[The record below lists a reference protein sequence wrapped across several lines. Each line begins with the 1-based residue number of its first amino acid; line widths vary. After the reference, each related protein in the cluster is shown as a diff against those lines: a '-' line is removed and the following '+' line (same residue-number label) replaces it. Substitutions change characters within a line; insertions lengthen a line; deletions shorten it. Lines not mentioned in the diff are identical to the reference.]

1 MIWEGL
7 KPKLIQ
13 YTTFHSPLVSV
24 RSRWFQSSLS
34 IYLLVIAL
42 MSACML
48 VSCETGRQTVTLD
61 EAKQISLQFSDA
73 SFVPP
78 PRSINDL
85 VPEFSVYSGDEL
97 LVSCASQPQRS
108 LEEISKM
115 FVDAPPNQTPRKYI
129 ALFKMALNEM
139 HNGNFS
145 RSIQLNK
152 MSLAALPSDWKGARG
167 DGYAELSKCY
177 VYVGDFKSAKNAL
190 NKARYWYSQKK
201 NKGLFSQYQLYHA
214 EGLMDQMKG
223 NLYRAE
229 QYFKEGITV
238 LKGFPIRKLESI
250 IRADL
255 VENLMLQGRVLEAEA
270 VARELVHDFRFIY
283 SRSEKKYCIGRALL
297 VLSKVLF
304 KQGRYS
310 EAKYVAEAAINIYT
324 KAGAACSSVFLN
336 LARQTVA
343 KCMIAQERWQEA
355 IAQFDEI
362 DDGMK
367 NERDAFKTRFGG
379 DVDWSIAL
387 LATGQVTKAMEK
399 LETGLKVTSEQ
410 FGQNHYRTDVIRG
423 VIAATHSAV
432 GDKKPALESF
442 SESVPLLLKQF
453 RKAGTETFTRFTKDP
468 HLTLIIESYM
478 NLLAE
483 IRATPLETKMG
494 INAVDSSFTV
504 ADFVHGHSVQR
515 VVAAV
520 SARSAVKNP
529 ELADLIRREQDAGKR
544 LDALYGI
551 LTNAVAQRRT
561 VKNPEVIRSLK
572 EQISKLGKARLAFI
586 KEIDSR
592 FPKYA
597 QLINPVP
604 PSLKEAKAS
613 LNPGESLISIY
624 IGRDQS
630 FVWAVPYEGKVM
642 FTIVPLGKKEI
653 DTMVARIRSTLEPNA
668 KRLGEIP
675 QFDLETAYALFKAFF
690 EPVREAWKNSKS
702 LLVVP
707 HGALSYLPL
716 SLLPTEQ
723 TTVPADK
730 DVWFENY
737 KRVPWLVRSHAV
749 TVLPSVSTLIL
760 LRTMP
765 QAARAQLPFVGF
777 GDPYFNEQQAL
788 AAAKPEKELQ
798 TASFKQPDDYV
809 LRGLSIQR
817 VQTDQLDSAQIEILP
832 RLPETAEEIRS
843 MALAMNADPNRDVFT
858 GAQANE
864 QQVKTMDL
872 SRYKVIAFA
881 THGLAPGDLD
891 GLLQPALALSSPKF
905 AGVDGDG
912 FLTMEE
918 IFGLWL
924 NADWVVLSACNT
936 AAGREQG
943 AEALSGLC
951 RAFFYSGAQA
961 LLITNWRVET
971 NSAKALT
978 TNLFKRQ
985 AQNPVLTRAEAL
997 RQSKLFLI
1005 DAAGHVDPESGKM
1018 LFSYA
1023 HPIFWAAFSL
1033 VGS

>member
-1 MIWEGL
+1 L
-7 KPKLIQ
+7 KPKLIKHKA
-13 YTTFHSPLVSV
+13 FHRHLFSV
-24 RSRWFQSSLS
+24 RSRWSHFSLL
-34 IYLLVIAL
+34 IYLLIVDL
-42 MSACML
+42 TFVCL
-48 VSCETGRQTVTLD
+48 VVSCKTGRQTVSLD
-61 EAKQISLQFSDA
+61 EAKQISVQFSDA

-78 PRSINDL
+78 PRSIEDL
-85 VPEFSVYSGDEL
+85 VPEFSVYSEEEL
-97 LVSCASQPQRS
+97 LENCVSKPQRS

-115 FVDAPPNQTPRKYI
+115 FIDAPLSQTPRKYL

-152 MSLAALPSDWKGARG
+152 MSLAALPSDWKGSRG
-167 DGYAELSKCY
+167 DEYAELSKCY
-177 VYVGDFKSAKNAL
+177 AYVGDFKSAKNAL
-190 NKARYWYSQKK
+190 KEARYWYSQTK

-214 EGLMDQMKG
+214 AGLMDQIKG
-223 NLYRAE
+223 NLDRAE

-238 LKGFPIRKLESI
+238 FKGFPVRKLESI

-255 VENLMLQGRVLEAEA
+255 VENLILQGRLLEAES
-270 VARELVHDFRFIY
+270 VARELIHDFRFIY
-283 SRSEKKYCIGRALL
+283 SRSEEKYCIGRALL

-336 LARQTVA
+336 LARQTLA

-362 DDGMK
+362 DNGMK
-367 NERDAFKTRFGG
+367 NERDAFNTRFGG

-387 LATGQVTKAMEK
+387 LATRQVAKAMEK
-399 LETGLKVTSEQ
+399 LETGLKVASEQ
-410 FGQNHYRTDVIRG
+410 FGQNHYHTAVIRG
-423 VIAATHSAV
+423 VIAAAYSAA
-432 GDKKPALESF
+432 GDEKTALENF

-453 RKAGTETFTRFTKDP
+453 RKAGSATFTRFTKDP

-478 NLLAE
+478 NLLAD
-483 IRATPLETKMG
+483 IRATPLEATMG
-494 INAVDSSFTV
+494 IDAVETSFTL
-504 ADFVHGHSVQR
+504 ADFVRAHSVQR
-515 VVAAV
+515 AV
-520 SARSAVKNP
+520 SASCARYAIKDA
-529 ELADLIRREQDAGKR
+529 ELAELIRREQDVGKR
-544 LDALYGI
+544 LEALYSA
-551 LTNAVAQRRT
+551 LTNAVAQQRT
-561 VKNPEVIRSLK
+561 NKNPEVIQSLK
-572 EQISKLGKARLAFI
+572 GQISKLGMARLAFI

-597 QLINPVP
+597 QLIDPGP
-604 PSLKEAKAS
+604 PSLKEAKEA
-613 LNPGESLISIY
+613 LNPGESLLSIY

-630 FVWAVPYEGKVM
+630 FVWAVPYEGEVM
-642 FTIVPLGKKEI
+642 FITVPLGKKEV
-653 DTMVARIRSTLEPNA
+653 DMMVERIRSTLEPNA
-668 KRLGEIP
+668 RVLGEIP
-675 QFDLETAYALFKAFF
+675 QFDLETAYTLFQVFF
-690 EPVREAWKNSKS
+690 EPVMEAWKNAKS
-702 LLVVP
+702 LLVIP
-707 HGALSYLPL
+707 HGALSYLTF
-716 SLLPTEQ
+716 SLLPTEK
-723 TTVPADK
+723 VKLPDDK
-730 DVWFENY
+730 DILFENY
-737 KRVPWLVRSHAV
+737 KQAPWLLRNHAI

-760 LRTMP
+760 LRARP
-765 QAARAQLPFVGF
+765 QGDRAQLPFIGF
-777 GDPYFNEQQAL
+777 GDPYFNEQQAR
-788 AAAKPEKELQ
+788 AAAKPKKELQ
-798 TASFKQPDDYV
+798 TASYKQPGDYA

-817 VQTDQLDSAQIEILP
+817 VKTDQLNSAPIEILP

-881 THGLAPGDLD
+881 THALAPGDLD
-891 GLLQPALALSSPKF
+891 GLLQPALALSSPKV

-924 NADWVVLSACNT
+924 NTDWVVLSACNT

-951 RAFFYSGAQA
+951 RAFFYAGAQT

-978 TNLFKRQ
+978 IDLFKRQ
-985 AQNPVLTRAEAL
+985 SQNPLLTRAEAL
-997 RQSKLFLI
+997 RQAKLFLI
-1005 DAAGHVDPESGKM
+1005 DGDGHIDSESGKV
-1018 LFSYA
+1018 LFSFA

-1033 VGS
+1033 VGSSTKN